1 MFGFFNK
8 KKVNDPV
15 FLKRIKEDGI
25 IHAAESLSSIL
36 MRDSL
41 TTSSLAH
48 EFVMQELDGARQG
61 DKSSVKFAEN
71 SGVPESRY
79 KGSLN
84 HDTPELDKAQEFM
97 QMITSKLYPRMDII
111 VPLRI
116 EIVKNIMEAYG
127 IGQSRFSKK
136 TPFEQFKEAAE
147 RGDVTAQVTVGLAYR
162 EGIGGVSQDY
172 YKAFEWFKKAAER
185 GEAEAQSH
193 LGNLYENGQGVE
205 KNENKAVEWYLKAAN
220 QGRADAQSN
229 VGAAYY
235 FGTGVSKNIPEA
247 VKWFLKAANQGLA
260 DAQCNLGI
268 LYKNGDGVA
277 QDSRES
283 LKWFK
288 KAAEQGDEIAQRNLE
303 LLR

>member
-1 MFGFFNK
+1 MFGIFNK

-15 FLKRIKEDGI
+15 FLKRITEDGI
-25 IHAAESLSSIL
+25 SHAAERFSSIL

-41 TTSSLAH
+41 PTGSLAH

-127 IGQSRFSKK
+127 IGQSLERSDVNAQITDSYAPKQEVHTQQGVMKYLKDISRLSYENLCIEFSNVMAAKHNL
-136 TPFEQFKEAAE
+136 TMVPSGINNAAE
-147 RGDVTAQVTVGLAYR
+147 NQRIVTDLV
-162 EGIGGVSQDY
+162 D
-172 YKAFEWFKKAAER
+172 KAFLICICKFGQER
-185 GEAEAQSH
+185 VSNFA
-193 LGNLYENGQGVE
+193 
-205 KNENKAVEWYLKAAN
+205 KNDLTRVNKLINQCDQEVAAN
-220 QGRADAQSN
+220 PVWPD
-229 VGAAYY
+229 
-235 FGTGVSKNIPEA
+235 EH
-247 VKWFLKAANQGLA
+247 GLLLF
-260 DAQCNLGI
+260 NKL
-268 LYKNGDGVA
+268 
-277 QDSRES
+277 
-283 LKWFK
+283 
-288 KAAEQGDEIAQRNLE
+288 EQYL
-303 LLR
+303 